1 MHGLPK
7 MLMKFSTLGSH
18 SARMFQLILIP
29 ALLLTSCA
37 SDRGQMAARQPGSTQ
52 PERPLADNEQSESQ
66 AAQVAISAS
75 EVDAREPAETIP
87 GESREKL
94 TLTSYHEAFEG
105 KIPPPPVPPAGGADV
120 SETDLEENALTPA
133 SRTMSLGELEQIALS
148 NNPTLALQ
156 RAEVEKE
163 RGNWTQVGLYP
174 NPTVGYVNST
184 TSSNGD
190 TQSNGILVQQ
200 TFITAGKLDKARA
213 TETYGIQTSEL
224 QLDAQQMR
232 VINDV
237 RLRYYDVLG
246 AQEQLKLV
254 EEIAQLSKQTLDAAE
269 RLNKAE
275 QVPRTDL
282 LQAKAQYATV
292 RAALTNAHTDFET
305 AWQKLAVIVGC
316 PELPPSQ
323 LMKPEDDLPEFDL
336 EAEWQ
341 RLLSESPQLLTA
353 ESQIGVAR
361 GQLASAEAAPV
372 PDLTLQ
378 FVTDYNSVGD
388 YATFNTLMALPLP
401 LFNRNQGGIYNAVSE
416 VNRSERELERVRLVL
431 RDQLISSYR
440 DYMLARNQAEQM
452 REEVLPDLREA
463 LELMIKGYENG
474 QFSFLAVLNAQQNNF
489 QSNLEYIDALNRAH
503 RLSVEISGLQ
513 MTGGLNP
520 ATIGTAIQESGGGG
534 RLRAV
539 QQQLQKQSNANLSNF
554 APAAL

>member
-1 MHGLPK
+1 MATRQTDSFEPD
-7 MLMKFSTLGSH
+7 
-18 SARMFQLILIP
+18 RQL
-29 ALLLTSCA
+29 
-37 SDRGQMAARQPGSTQ
+37 SDI
-52 PERPLADNEQSESQ
+52 EQSESQ

-75 EVDAREPAETIP
+75 EVDAREPAGTIP

-105 KIPPPPVPPAGGADV
+105 KIPPPPVPPAGGPDV
-120 SETDLEENALTPA
+120 SETDPEENALTPA

-275 QVPRTDL
+275 
-282 LQAKAQYATV
+282 
-292 RAALTNAHTDFET
+292 
-305 AWQKLAVIVGC
+305 
-316 PELPPSQ
+316 
-323 LMKPEDDLPEFDL
+323 
-336 EAEWQ
+336 
-341 RLLSESPQLLTA
+341 
-353 ESQIGVAR
+353 
-361 GQLASAEAAPV
+361 
-372 PDLTLQ
+372 
-378 FVTDYNSVGD
+378 
-388 YATFNTLMALPLP
+388 
-401 LFNRNQGGIYNAVSE
+401 
-416 VNRSERELERVRLVL
+416 
-431 RDQLISSYR
+431 
-440 DYMLARNQAEQM
+440 
-452 REEVLPDLREA
+452 
-463 LELMIKGYENG
+463 
-474 QFSFLAVLNAQQNNF
+474 
-489 QSNLEYIDALNRAH
+489 
-503 RLSVEISGLQ
+503 
-513 MTGGLNP
+513 
-520 ATIGTAIQESGGGG
+520 
-534 RLRAV
+534 
-539 QQQLQKQSNANLSNF
+539 
-554 APAAL
+554 

>member
-1 MHGLPK
+1 MN
-7 MLMKFSTLGSH
+7 FNTFRSH
-18 SARMFQLILIP
+18 LVRTFRVILIP
-29 ALLLTSCA
+29 VLLLTSCA
-37 SDRGQMAARQPGSTQ
+37 SDRGQMTAHQAGSIKAGRQ
-52 PERPLADNEQSESQ
+52 LVDSEDRKSQ
-66 AAQVAISAS
+66 AAHVAVAAS
-75 EVDAREPAETIP
+75 EIDLNNSVATTPAE
-87 GESREKL
+87 SRKKL
-94 TLTSYHEAFEG
+94 TLTSYHESFEG
-105 KIPPPPVPPAGGADV
+105 KIPPPVPPVGSSDVPEADP
-120 SETDLEENALTPA
+120 SENALTPT
-133 SRTMSLGELEQIALS
+133 SQLLTLGELEQIALS

-232 VINDV
+232 VINGV

-246 AQEQLKLV
+246 AQEQLRLV
-254 EEIAQLSKQTLDAAE
+254 KEIAQLSQQTLDAAE
-269 RLNKAE
+269 RLYKAE
-275 QVPRTDL
+275 QVPRTDM
-282 LQAKAQYATV
+282 LQAKAQNATV
-292 RAALTNAHTDFET
+292 RTALTNAHTDYET

-323 LMKPEDDLPEFDL
+323 LMKPKDDLPQFDL

-353 ESQIGVAR
+353 ESQIGIAR

-372 PDLTLQ
+372 PDVTLQ

-388 YATFNTLMALPLP
+388 YATFNTLVALPFP
-401 LFNRNQGGIYNAVSE
+401 LFNRNQGGIYNAASE

-440 DYMLARNQAEQM
+440 DYMLARNQSEQM
-452 REEVLPDLREA
+452 RKEVLPDLREA
-463 LELMIKGYENG
+463 LELMIKGYEKG
-474 QFSFLAVLNAQQNNF
+474 EFSFLAVLNAQQNNF

-520 ATIGTAIQESGGGG
+520 ATIGTAIQEAGGGG

>member
-1 MHGLPK
+1 MHGLQEK
-7 MLMKFSTLGSH
+7 LMKFSTFGSNIIKTF
-18 SARMFQLILIP
+18 RLILIP
-29 ALLLTSCA
+29 ALLLSSCA
-37 SDRGQMAARQPGSTQ
+37 SDRGQMAAQKTESIEPGRQLVN
-52 PERPLADNEQSESQ
+52 RESQ
-66 AAQVAISAS
+66 AAQVAVNDSEIDVKNSAKS
-75 EVDAREPAETIP
+75 IPAK
-87 GESREKL
+87 SREEL
-94 TLTSYHEAFEG
+94 TLTSYYKDFEG
-105 KIPPPPVPPAGGADV
+105 KIPPPVPPAGGPDV
-120 SETDLEENALTPA
+120 PKTDPAEKTLIPA
-133 SRTMSLGELEQIALS
+133 SQTMSLGELEQIALS
-148 NNPTLALQ
+148 NNPTLTLQ

-213 TETYGIQTSEL
+213 TETYGIQTTEL

-246 AQEQLKLV
+246 AQEQLRLV
-254 EEIAQLSKQTLDAAE
+254 KEITQLSQQTLDAAK
-269 RLNKAE
+269 RLYKAE

-282 LQAKAQYATV
+282 LQAKAQDATV
-292 RAALTNAHTDFET
+292 RAALTNAQIAYET

-316 PELPPSQ
+316 PELPASQ
-323 LMKPEDDLPEFDL
+323 LMRPEDDLPEFDL
-336 EAEWQ
+336 ESEWQ

-361 GQLASAEAAPV
+361 GQLASAEAVSV
-372 PDLTLQ
+372 PDVTLQ

-388 YATFNTLMALPLP
+388 YATFNTLVALPFP

-416 VNRSERELERVRLVL
+416 VNRSEHELERVRLVL

-440 DYMLARNQAEQM
+440 DYMLARNQAVQM
-452 REEVLPDLREA
+452 RNEVLPDLREA

-503 RLSVEISGLQ
+503 QLSVEISGLQ

-520 ATIGTAIQESGGGG
+520 ATIGTAIQDSGGGG

>member
-1 MHGLPK
+1 MHGLPEK
-7 MLMKFSTLGSH
+7 LMKFNTFGSH
-18 SARMFQLILIP
+18 LVRTFRVILIP
-29 ALLLTSCA
+29 VLLLTSCA
-37 SDRGQMAARQPGSTQ
+37 SNRGQMSAHQAGSIKTDRQLVDIEDSQ
-52 PERPLADNEQSESQ
+52 SQ
-66 AAQVAISAS
+66 AAHLVVSAS
-75 EVDAREPAETIP
+75 GIDVKNSAATTPV
-87 GESREKL
+87 ESREKL
-94 TLTSYHEAFEG
+94 TLTSYHESFEG
-105 KIPPPPVPPAGGADV
+105 KIPPPVPPVGSSDVPEADP
-120 SETDLEENALTPA
+120 SENALTPT
-133 SRTMSLGELEQIALS
+133 SQLLTLGELEQIALS

-224 QLDAQQMR
+224 QFDAQQMR

-246 AQEQLKLV
+246 AQEQLRLV
-254 EEIAQLSKQTLDAAE
+254 KEIAQLSQQTLDAAE
-269 RLNKAE
+269 RLYKAE
-275 QVPRTDL
+275 QVPRTDM
-282 LQAKAQYATV
+282 LQAKAQNATV
-292 RAALTNAHTDFET
+292 RTALTNAHTDYET

-323 LMKPEDDLPEFDL
+323 LMKPKDDLPQFDL

-353 ESQIGVAR
+353 ESQIGIAR

-372 PDLTLQ
+372 SDVTLQ

-388 YATFNTLMALPLP
+388 YATFNTLVALPFP
-401 LFNRNQGGIYNAVSE
+401 LFNRNQGGIYNAASE

-440 DYMLARNQAEQM
+440 DYMLARNQSEQM
-452 REEVLPDLREA
+452 RKEVLPDLREA
-463 LELMIKGYENG
+463 LELMIKGYEKG
-474 QFSFLAVLNAQQNNF
+474 EFSFLAVLNAQQNNF

-520 ATIGTAIQESGGGG
+520 ATIGTAIQEAGGGE

>member
-1 MHGLPK
+1 MDRNTENLNQPGQPGGFRRDLLLP
-7 MLMKFSTLGSH
+7 
-18 SARMFQLILIP
+18 LILGPGLLLASCATERNHVAMEETATEQPGVVQTETAVSDTHTAP
-29 ALLLTSCA
+29 ALVSLPEAQAEDPSPSAESEPTEELVLTGFSN
-37 SDRGQMAARQPGSTQ
+37 
-52 PERPLADNEQSESQ
+52 LEQG
-66 AAQVAISAS
+66 
-75 EVDAREPAETIP
+75 T
-87 GESREKL
+87 
-94 TLTSYHEAFEG
+94 
-105 KIPPPPVPPAGGADV
+105 IPPPPVPPAGDAGSSA
-120 SETDLEENALTPA
+120 ETLTPT
-133 SRTMSLGELEQIALS
+133 SQTMTLDQLEQIALT

-156 RAEVEKE
+156 RDEIEKE

-190 TQSNGILVQQ
+190 TQSNGVLVQQ

-213 TETYGIQTSEL
+213 TETYGIQTTQL

-246 AQEQLKLV
+246 AQEQLKLI
-254 EEIAQLSKQTLDAAE
+254 EEIAQLSAQTLDAAN
-269 RLNKAE
+269 RLYRAQ
-275 QVPRTDL
+275 QVPETDV
-282 LQAKAQYATV
+282 LQARAQDATI
-292 RAALTNAHTDFET
+292 RAALTNARIDYDT

-316 PELPPSQ
+316 PELPSSQ
-323 LMKPEDDLPEFDL
+323 LAQPEDDLPEFNL

-341 RLLSESPQLLTA
+341 RLLAESPQLQTA
-353 ESQIGVAR
+353 ESQIGIAR

-378 FVTDYNSVGD
+378 FVTDYNSIGN

-401 LFNRNQGGIYNAVSE
+401 IFNRNQGGIYNAASE
-416 VNRSERELERVRLVL
+416 VHRTQNEMERVKLVL

-440 DYMLARNQAEQM
+440 NYMLARNQAEQM
-452 REEVLPDLREA
+452 RKEVLPDLKQA

-474 QFSFLAVLNAQQNNF
+474 QFSYLAVLNAQQNNF

-503 RLSVEISGLQ
+503 RLAIEISGLQ

-520 ATIGTAIQESGGGG
+520 ATIGTAIQEVGGGG

-539 QQQLQKQSNANLSNF
+539 QQQLQKQSGGNLSNF
-554 APAAL
+554 APAALQ

>member
-1 MHGLPK
+1 MHGLPEK
-7 MLMKFSTLGSH
+7 LMKINTLGSH
-18 SARMFQLILIP
+18 SARMFRLILVP
-29 ALLLTSCA
+29 ALLLSSCA
-37 SDRGQMAARQPGSTQ
+37 SDRGQMAVRQTGSIEPDRQ
-52 PERPLADNEQSESQ
+52 LAVSENCESQ
-66 AAQVAISAS
+66 AAQVAVSAS
-75 EVDAREPAETIP
+75 EIDAKKSEDTAP
-87 GESREKL
+87 GESREEL
-94 TLTSYHEAFEG
+94 TLTSYHEDFEG
-105 KIPPPPVPPAGGADV
+105 KIPPPVPPAGGPDIH
-120 SETDLEENALTPA
+120 ETDFAEKKLTPD
-133 SRTMSLGELEQIALS
+133 SQTMSLSELEQIALS

-184 TSSNGD
+184 TSSNGA

-213 TETYGIQTSEL
+213 TETYGIQTTEL

-237 RLRYYDVLG
+237 KLRYYDVLG
-246 AQEQLKLV
+246 AQEQLRLV
-254 EEIAQLSKQTLDAAE
+254 KEITQLSQQTLDAAK
-269 RLNKAE
+269 RLYKAE

-282 LQAKAQYATV
+282 LQAKAQDATV
-292 RAALTNAHTDFET
+292 RAALTNAQIAYET
-305 AWQKLAVIVGC
+305 AWKKLAVIVGC
-316 PELPPSQ
+316 PELPASQ
-323 LMKPEDDLPEFDL
+323 LMRPEDDLPEFDL
-336 EAEWQ
+336 ESEWQ

-361 GQLASAEAAPV
+361 GQLASAEAVPV
-372 PDLTLQ
+372 PDVTLQ

-388 YATFNTLMALPLP
+388 YATFNTLVALPFP

-452 REEVLPDLREA
+452 RNEVLPDLREA

-520 ATIGTAIQESGGGG
+520 ATIGTAIQDAGGGG